1 MLFLT
6 RLAIY
11 FYCAVIITVAFL
23 CLGFYAHIVELKTVV
38 DFLTIAYE
46 DKQTGAVLGGLAIL
60 IILMSV
66 ILANLI
72 LGRQKKERT
81 IAFENPSGLVSVSL
95 DALEDIIRRLIAR
108 IPEIKEIRPY
118 IVKAKKALEVD
129 IRLILRSDGNI
140 PELTSKLQDL
150 VRSKIQDAI
159 GLDEKINVRVH
170 VVKIMSDPSKPK
182 KNKDHFED
190 EIRPNVPFQGYRA

>member
-6 RLAIY
+6 RIAIY
-11 FYCAVIITVAFL
+11 FYCAIIITVAFL
-23 CLGFYAHIVELKTVV
+23 CLGFYAHIVELKSVV
-38 DFLTIAYE
+38 DFLTIIYE
-46 DKQTGAVLGGLAIL
+46 DKQAGAVLGGMAIL

-72 LGRQKKERT
+72 LGRQTKERT

-118 IVKAKKALEVD
+118 IVKAKKSLEVD

-140 PELTSKLQDL
+140 PELTAKLQDL
-150 VRSKIQDAI
+150 VRGKIQDAI

-170 VVKIMSDPSKPK
+170 VVKIMSDPSKTK
-182 KNKDHFED
+182 KQNDDFD
-190 EIRPNVPFQGYRA
+190 EHIRPNVPFQGYRA

>member
-1 MLFLT
+1 MRFLT
-6 RLAIY
+6 RVAIY

-23 CLGFYAHIVELKTVV
+23 CLGFYAHIVELKNVV
-38 DFLTIAYE
+38 DFLTIVYE
-46 DKQTGAVLGGLAIL
+46 DKQAGAILGGLAIL

-72 LGRQKKERT
+72 LGRQQKERT

-118 IVKAKKALEVD
+118 IVKAKKSLEVD

-140 PELTSKLQDL
+140 PELTAKLQDL
-150 VRSKIQDAI
+150 VRGKIQDAI

-170 VVKIMSDPSKPK
+170 VVKIMSDPSKQK
-182 KNKDHFED
+182 KQGDDFED
-190 EIRPNVPFQGYRA
+190 QIRPNVPFQGYRA